1 MSRRASWDSI
11 VSERVVPVI
20 RHSSSDSD
28 LEIKTP
34 KRNFPP
40 VPVKKSKLSLFRKVV
55 PHKYSTRSQVDF
67 KQAKLLEVGTSD
79 PQAIGKKPSAW
90 ERTKSAIYNSPSL
103 LARIISLG
111 RSGNSTSASDSGSNT
126 SLRAGILSSLS
137 VGLAPLLSEI
147 LVAPPYSSSCISAA
161 AEEFLSNAPGAS
173 ENERPSFTPADSHI
187 SSRHN
192 FQRPNDS
199 IERKILESVDTNQ
212 NRALQ
217 SDARPRSEHS
227 ISYGN
232 QNASDQL
239 VDVSTGPVS
248 QSEYEASDVQFVSC
262 SEKNSPCLSAPSN
275 NSFPFPS
282 KEVIC
287 SSYGPV
293 TNYNTSG
300 FIHQQRDES
309 FSGKHESIYFPSQPL
324 SGVGVLG
331 ANSQHSL
338 PGGSESNDSF
348 HFEPESRIPLSEH
361 PRPIFSSTQLNKDSF
376 SQPATVSQMALAD
389 LQSVHKGNRAV
400 TMLLQVPSF
409 NGDPSTMRFDRWIKL
424 FDNIVAMSNW
434 TDDEI
439 VNMLVTKVTGA
450 TNEML
455 QNILDSVTKEYAEIK
470 KLLQERFHGNED
482 QDYFQS
488 QLEEVKRKPGENV
501 LEYGFRLKNVFER
514 GYPKQTE
521 ENTRFAMLR
530 HKFLSGLDIPL
541 KNKVRYKKFKHYEE
555 LLHETEKYDRRIE
568 SENEENNR
576 QVSVDAV
583 TASGESGA
591 TIIPFNTDTFARRI
605 EEVFKQTLENRLP
618 QNHSPNTNNL
628 YHDPHARGK
637 DISLQHSHPFNQDQ
651 ITCSPRVSF
660 NHSMVRPTCSFCGNH
675 GHHQWECRKRA
686 ARQKKLLKRD
696 KKARMLTCS
705 TDRMAGHLTTAWP
718 NGVAESLGLAKSG

>member
-1 MSRRASWDSI
+1 M
-11 VSERVVPVI
+11 
-20 RHSSSDSD
+20 
-28 LEIKTP
+28 
-34 KRNFPP
+34 
-40 VPVKKSKLSLFRKVV
+40 
-55 PHKYSTRSQVDF
+55 
-67 KQAKLLEVGTSD
+67 EVGTPD

-111 RSGNSTSASDSGSNT
+111 RSGNSTSASDSGSNI

-161 AEEFLSNAPGAS
+161 AEEFLSDAPGAS

-199 IERKILESVDTNQ
+199 FERKILESVDTNQ

-262 SEKNSPCLSAPSN
+262 SEKNSPCLSAPN

-287 SSYGPV
+287 SSCGPV

-324 SGVGVLG
+324 SGVGVLLG
-331 ANSQHSL
+331 GNSQHSL

-555 LLHETEKYDRRIE
+555 LLHETDKYDRRIE

-605 EEVFKQTLENRLP
+605 EEVFKQPLENRLP

-628 YHDPHARGK
+628 YDDPHARGK

-660 NHSMVRPTCSFCGNH
+660 NHSMVRPTCFFCGNH

-705 TDRMAGHLTTAWP
+705 TDRVAGHLTTAWP
-718 NGVAESLGLAKSG
+718 DGVAESLGLAKSG

>member
-1 MSRRASWDSI
+1 M
-11 VSERVVPVI
+11 
-20 RHSSSDSD
+20 
-28 LEIKTP
+28 
-34 KRNFPP
+34 
-40 VPVKKSKLSLFRKVV
+40 
-55 PHKYSTRSQVDF
+55 
-67 KQAKLLEVGTSD
+67 LEVGTSE

-103 LARIISLG
+103 FARIVSLG

-126 SLRAGILSSLS
+126 SVSAGILPSPSTAI
-137 VGLAPLLSEI
+137 APLLPTNFSE
-147 LVAPPYSSSCISAA
+147 PPYSSSRIFAA
-161 AEEFLSNAPGAS
+161 AEEFLS
-173 ENERPSFTPADSHI
+173 EVPSVGDSDHSSVVQAGSHI
-187 SSRHN
+187 DNLRTSPHSDESIRHSSL
-192 FQRPNDS
+192 QPEDS
-199 IERKILESVDTNQ
+199 TGF
-212 NRALQ
+212 RALQ
-217 SDARPRSEHS
+217 NNTRQESVHS
-227 ISYGN
+227 FSSRTKDV
-232 QNASDQL
+232 ADQL
-239 VDVSTGPVS
+239 VDVSTGPTRL
-248 QSEYEASDVQFVSC
+248 SEFGTGNEASDWQFVSC
-262 SEKNSPCLSAPSN
+262 SEKNHPCLSAPSN
-275 NSFPFPS
+275 LSPFPS
-282 KEVIC
+282 NEVIC
-287 SSYGPV
+287 SSYDPV

-300 FIHQQRDES
+300 FIHQQRDKS

-331 ANSQHSL
+331 GNSQHSL

-450 TNEML
+450 ANEML

-555 LLHETEKYDRRIE
+555 LLHETDKYDRRIE
-568 SENEENNR
+568 SESEENNR

-637 DISLQHSHPFNQDQ
+637 DIRIYSLQHSHPFNQDQ